1 MATTQIRGNTQIM
14 SGTIQDA
21 QIAAG
26 AGIQTSKL
34 QDGAL
39 FIKSDGSV
47 AMGADL
53 NMNTHKV
60 TNVVDPTNPQD
71 AATRA
76 WVLTQIGNAATA
88 ATTVKA
94 ATTANITL
102 SGTQTIDGVALSVG
116 DTCLVKNQTTA
127 SGNGLYTVASSA
139 WTRMP
144 QMDSW
149 AEVPGMMVS
158 VEQGTVNADTLW
170 LSTADP
176 GGTLGTT
183 SITFVQIPGPSDV
196 IAGAGLLRT
205 GQTIDFVAAD
215 NSLTVNA
222 DNAQVKLNAAGAITV
237 SGTGL
242 QVGVDNTTIEINTNA
257 LRVKPG
263 GIGETQLGAGTY
275 LRKVDKITRET
286 PAGTINGSNTTFTL
300 ANTPVVG
307 SEEVFL
313 NGILQE
319 PGAGNDYT
327 ISGGTI
333 TYLTAPATGDRL
345 RVSYMK

>member
-1 MATTQIRGNTQIM
+1 M
-14 SGTIQDA
+14 
-21 QIAAG
+21 
-26 AGIQTSKL
+26 
-34 QDGAL
+34 
-39 FIKSDGSV
+39 
-47 AMGADL
+47 
-53 NMNTHKV
+53 
-60 TNVVDPTNPQD
+60 
-71 AATRA
+71 
-76 WVLTQIGNAATA
+76 
-88 ATTVKA
+88 
-94 ATTANITL
+94 
-102 SGTQTIDGVALSVG
+102 
-116 DTCLVKNQTTA
+116 DT
-127 SGNGLYTVASSA
+127 
-139 WTRMP
+139 
-144 QMDSW
+144 W